1 MSMTTQWEVAFQGWR
16 MVGDLV
22 LCPLSTLP
30 HAPVSFL
37 RALLLVAHLP
47 LWPRLPVQAAVQGH
61 VDTPGEP
68 ITGLASNRRYSNCVL
83 F

>member
-22 LCPLSTLP
+22 LCPLSPLP
-30 HAPVSFL
+30 RAPVSFL

-47 LWPRLPVQAAVQGH
+47 LWPPLPVQAAVQGH
-61 VDTPGEP
+61 VGTPGEP